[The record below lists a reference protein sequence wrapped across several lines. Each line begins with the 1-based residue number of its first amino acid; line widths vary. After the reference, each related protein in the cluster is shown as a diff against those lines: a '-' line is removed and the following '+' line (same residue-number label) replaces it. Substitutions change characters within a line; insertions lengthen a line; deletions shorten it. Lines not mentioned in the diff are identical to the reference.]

1 GTIAIPIC
9 SPQSGAPNRPT
20 CRAQCQ
26 GLVQYRPPL
35 DADADGI
42 ACEPYRGRF

>member
-1 GTIAIPIC
+1 M
-9 SPQSGAPNRPT
+9 
-20 CRAQCQ
+20 
-26 GLVQYRPPL
+26 QYRPPL